1 MKKGIELINVLGV
14 SILIALVSL
23 IGLNIELF
31 RPNVVRKVHI
41 INTCTS
47 YEAAINQA
55 VKDINGGKKCIL
67 LRGMPDITDEEWRLM
82 QEQEKKFGFK
92 FVFWGCVDTNRY
104 INTYDQIMR
113 RTINEVAHK
122 YIFRT
127 VDKYNWAADQK
138 RRKY

>member
-1 MKKGIELINVLGV
+1 MKKGIELINVLAL
-14 SILIALVSL
+14 SILIILVCL

-31 RPNVVRKVHI
+31 RPNVIRKVHI

-55 VKDINGGKKCIL
+55 VKDVDCGKKYIL
-67 LRGMPDITDEEWRLM
+67 LIGMLDITDEEWQFM
-82 QEQEKKFGFK
+82 VEQENRFGFK
-92 FVFWGCVDTNRY
+92 FVFWGCVGPNRY

-113 RTINEVAHK
+113 RTINEMAHK

-127 VDKYNWAADQK
+127 VDKYTLEANQK